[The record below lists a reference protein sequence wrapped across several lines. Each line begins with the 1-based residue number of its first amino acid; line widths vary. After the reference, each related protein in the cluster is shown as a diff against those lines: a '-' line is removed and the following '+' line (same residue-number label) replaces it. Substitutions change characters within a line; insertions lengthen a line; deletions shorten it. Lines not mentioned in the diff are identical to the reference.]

1 MRQPKVLVTGATGF
15 VGHALVKHLGVGTST
30 LSTRTP
36 VSTWPQA
43 LHGVDCVVHL
53 AARVHRMDDG
63 ARDKL
68 SEYRKVNVDATL
80 ELARMAAANGV
91 KRFIF
96 MSSVK
101 VNGEFTLPGR
111 PFRADDSVAPVDPYG
126 ISKYEA
132 ELALRSL
139 AQTTGLE
146 VVIIRSPLVYGP
158 GVKANFESMVRWV
171 HRGIPLPLG
180 SIHNCRSLVA
190 LDNLVSL
197 IEVCTTHAAAPGRT
211 FMVSDGCD
219 VSTTQL
225 LRMLSQSL
233 GKNAH
238 LIPVPALVLKWA
250 AFALGQ
256 AKAAQRLLG
265 SLQVDIEDTRAT
277 LNWAPVVGLQT
288 GLDLVAKE
296 FLAHS

>member
-1 MRQPKVLVTGATGF
+1 
-15 VGHALVKHLGVGTST
+15 
-30 LSTRTP
+30 
-36 VSTWPQA
+36 
-43 LHGVDCVVHL
+43 
-53 AARVHRMDDG
+53 MDDG

-91 KRFIF
+91 KRFVF
-96 MSSVK
+96 LSSVK

-197 IEVCTTHAAAPGRT
+197 IEVCARHAAAPGKT

-233 GKNAH
+233 GKNAY
-238 LIPVPALVLKWA
+238 LIPVPAAVLKWA